1 MRKRLRSA
9 NNQAQIIHTNYHV
22 IRHNSTYKAKLTD
35 NTLAL

>member
-9 NNQAQIIHTNYHV
+9 NNQAQIIHINYHV
-22 IRHNSTYKAKLTD
+22 IRHNSMYNPKLTD